1 MDVLLFKYNKMR
13 EKERLNVRLKKIR
26 EEVND
31 SFFHSCNFAVHEG
44 TQSVDSVEN
53 RQIVTRERERRA
65 WPGQLRIT

>member
-1 MDVLLFKYNKMR
+1 MDVLLFKYNKTR

-53 RQIVTRERERRA
+53 R
-65 WPGQLRIT
+65 